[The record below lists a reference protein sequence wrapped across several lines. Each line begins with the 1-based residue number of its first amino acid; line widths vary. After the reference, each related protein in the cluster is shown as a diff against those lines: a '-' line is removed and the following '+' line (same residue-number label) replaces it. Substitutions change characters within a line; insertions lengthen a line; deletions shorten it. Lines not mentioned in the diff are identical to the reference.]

1 MHTMMLGSIF
11 FYNKNYTK
19 KDCFMFLQELIA
31 TFHFLLNMDY
41 TDFYVFKS
49 KGRRCEALVTLQSIT
64 SWMTAKPSMS

>member
-11 FYNKNYTK
+11 FYNKNYT
-19 KDCFMFLQELIA
+19 ELKA
-31 TFHFLLNMDY
+31 TFHFLQNMDY